1 MIPRVAGD
9 AWVAARRVRRR
20 RESGPCPVFFALK
33 AGVAPATANGQNLP
47 ASLFPAGGL
56 RYRLVQLYSALIHV
70 FSNRGGTMLRP
81 IIGIALAGMFGI
93 GGTAGAAVEL
103 DFAKPDIEYQAI
115 RIMEAPQGTMRQ
127 KFYYELE
134 RNRTEMDIE
143 GQQIATITRE
153 DLGVIWVLLGSNNM
167 YMETS
172 MADIENYAEKTE
184 GSPDAMEVV
193 EYSKLGEETIDGY
206 QTTKYKVITRDPDG
220 DQMTGFFWL
229 TADQIAVRMEMD
241 FEMQGE
247 QTHIVVRLEDI
258 EIGPLADSLFE
269 IPSGATRIEVG
280 GMPGFGSGSFSDQMK
295 QSAEHGA
302 KQGATE
308 AVQQESKERVKEGV
322 KKGLKKLFGG

>member
-1 MIPRVAGD
+1 
-9 AWVAARRVRRR
+9 
-20 RESGPCPVFFALK
+20 
-33 AGVAPATANGQNLP
+33 
-47 ASLFPAGGL
+47 
-56 RYRLVQLYSALIHV
+56 
-70 FSNRGGTMLRP
+70 MLRF
-81 IIGIALAGMFGI
+81 IISIAAMAMLGITGS
-93 GGTAGAAVEL
+93 AGAAVEL

-115 RIMEAPQGTMRQ
+115 RIMETPQGTLRQ
-127 KFYYELE
+127 KFYYELQ
-134 RNRTEMDIE
+134 RNRTDMDME
-143 GQQIATITRE
+143 GQQIVTITRE
-153 DLGVIWVLLGSNNM
+153 DLGVVWVILGTNM

-206 QTTKYKVITRDPDG
+206 KTTKYKVITRDPDG

-229 TADQIAVRMEMD
+229 TDDQIAVRMEMD

-258 EIGPLADSLFE
+258 EIGPLDDSLFE
-269 IPSGATRIEVG
+269 IPSGATKIEVG
-280 GMPGFGSGSFSDQMK
+280 GIPGLGDGSFSDQMK

-308 AVQQESKERVKEGV
+308 AVQQQSKE
-322 KKGLKKLFGG
+322 